1 MKELRFAIIGT
12 GFWSTFQ
19 LSGWNQVG
27 GARCVA
33 AYNRTR
39 EKAERLAHDFGI
51 PAVYADPETMLEKE
65 SLDFVD
71 IITDVD
77 THSPFVHLAAEKGLP
92 VVCQKPLAP
101 SLEIAEKMVRICR
114 EKGVPLLVN
123 ENFRWQTPIRQ
134 FHRVLRSGVLGR
146 VFRGKVQY
154 ANSFPV
160 FDNQPFLKELDQF
173 ILADIGT
180 HILDVA
186 RFLFGEAKTLYC
198 RIDRVDPEIRG
209 EDVATVVLG
218 MENAATVICDMSY
231 ATRMEKERFPETF
244 VFAEGEK
251 GSAELGPD
259 YWIRVTTEEGTH
271 AKRYPPPRYNWA
283 DPAYDVVH
291 ASIVPCQ
298 ENLMTALRGIGS
310 AETTA
315 EDNLKTLRLA
325 YGAYE
330 SAALNQV
337 INLQEPGV

>member
-19 LSGWNQVG
+19 LAGWNEIG
-27 GARCVA
+27 GVKCVA
-33 AYNRTR
+33 VYNRTR
-39 EKAERLAHDFGI
+39 AKAEKFAHDFRI
-51 PAVYADPETMLEKE
+51 PEVYNDPEVMLDKE
-65 SLDFVD
+65 SIDFVD
-71 IITDVD
+71 IVTDVD
-77 THSPFVHLAAEKGLP
+77 THSPFVHLAAAKGLP
-92 VVCQKPLAP
+92 IVCQKPLAP
-101 SLEIAEKMVRICR
+101 SLEIAEKMVRTCQER
-114 EKGVPLLVN
+114 GVPLLVN

-134 FHRVLRSGVLGR
+134 FRKLLESGELGR
-146 VFRGKVQY
+146 IFRARVQF

-173 ILADIGT
+173 ILTDIGT

-198 RIDRVDPEIRG
+198 RIDRVNPEIRG

-218 MENAATVICDMSY
+218 LESGATVTCEMSY
-231 ATRMEKERFPETF
+231 ATRMERERFPETF
-244 VFAEGEK
+244 VFVEGEK

-259 YWIRVTTEEGTH
+259 YWIRVTTVEDTR
-271 AKRYPPPRYNWA
+271 ARRYPPPRYDWA

-298 ENLMTALRGIGS
+298 ENLLSSLRGIGS
-310 AETTA
+310 AETTG

-325 YGAYE
+325 FGSYE
-330 SAALNQV
+330 SAARNQV
-337 INLQEPGV
+337 INLKE

>member
-12 GFWSTFQ
+12 GFWSAFQ
-19 LSGWNQVG
+19 LSGWNEVG
-27 GARCVA
+27 GAKCVA
-33 AYNRTR
+33 VYNRTR
-39 EKAERLAHDFGI
+39 AKAERFARDFGI
-51 PAVYADPETMLEKE
+51 PTVHGDPETMLEKE
-65 SLDFVD
+65 NLDFVD

-92 VVCQKPLAP
+92 IVCQKPLAP
-101 SLEIAEKMVRICR
+101 SLEIAEKMLRTCR

-134 FHRVLRSGVLGR
+134 FHSVLKSGVLGR
-146 VFRGKVQY
+146 IFRARVQF

-173 ILADIGT
+173 ILTDIGT

-186 RFLFGEAKTLYC
+186 RFLFGEVRTLYC
-198 RIDRVDPEIRG
+198 RIDRVNPEIKG

-218 MENAATVICDMSY
+218 LDSGTTVICEMSY

-259 YWIRVTTEEGTH
+259 YWIRVTTEEGTRSN
-271 AKRYPPPRYNWA
+271 RYPPPRYDWA

-298 ENLMTALRGIGS
+298 ENLLSGLRGIGS
-310 AETTA
+310 AET
-315 EDNLKTLRLA
+315 
-325 YGAYE
+325 
-330 SAALNQV
+330 
-337 INLQEPGV
+337 

>member
-33 AYNRTR
+33 AYNRTQ
-39 EKAERLAHDFGI
+39 EKAETLARDFGI
-51 PAVYADPETMLEKE
+51 PAVYDDPETMMEKE
-65 SLDFVD
+65 CLDFVD

-92 VVCQKPLAP
+92 IVCQKPLAP

-114 EKGVPLLVN
+114 EKDVPLLVN

-134 FHRVLRSGVLGR
+134 LHKVLQSGTLGR
-146 VFRGKVQY
+146 LFRAKVQY

-160 FDNQPFLKELDQF
+160 FDNQPFLKELNQF

-198 RIDRVDPEIRG
+198 RIDRVNPEIRG

-218 MENAATVICDMSY
+218 MEGAATVICDMSY

-244 VFAEGEK
+244 VFVEGEK

-259 YWIRVTTEEGTH
+259 YWIRVTTEQGTL
-271 AKRYPPPRYNWA
+271 AKRYPPPRYDWA
-283 DPAYDVVH
+283 DPTYDVVH
-291 ASIVPCQ
+291 ASIVACQ
-298 ENLMTALRGIGS
+298 ENLLAGLRGIGV

-315 EDNLKTLRLA
+315 EDNLKTLRLV